1 MNASDIEPRTSED
14 WKPKLIAIG
23 AVVGALVGV
32 GAAYLLVQQAELEGD
47 KPDIS
52 GSEGVKLGIAVLT
65 LLRQVATIGE
75 KN

>member
-1 MNASDIEPRTSED
+1 MNASDIEPRTSEE

-75 KN
+75 RN